1 MSHSAYAPHCAP
13 PPVWCAL
20 PPGTGVPVPAD
31 GCAPSGFSD
40 ALSAPA
46 PTPAHEGVFPSASAV
61 LHPAYPLS
69 RWKKNVSR
77 PVVCAMPLHG
87 HGGHPPVPG
96 IGSVHCRGAL
106 PHASV
111 RPDSGCSA
119 FPDCFVSIQS
129 RIPPFS
135 HPIPSELDSAVLNHR
150 RHSYFP
156 AFFPPFPVLGVLYH
170 LQAEF
175 RSYCKNFQLLPV
187 RILDTSFYFL
197 LPPNDSFH
205 PFPHSFLA
213 FETHLNN
220 VHFFISCFPCP
231 AARTPL
237 HSLLPR

>member
-1 MSHSAYAPHCAP
+1 
-13 PPVWCAL
+13 
-20 PPGTGVPVPAD
+20 
-31 GCAPSGFSD
+31 
-40 ALSAPA
+40 
-46 PTPAHEGVFPSASAV
+46 
-61 LHPAYPLS
+61 
-69 RWKKNVSR
+69 
-77 PVVCAMPLHG
+77 MPLHG

-213 FETHLNN
+213 FETHLTN
-220 VHFFISCFPCP
+220 VHFFYT
-231 AARTPL
+231 ARTLFPVS
-237 HSLLPR
+237 HTQLPECHCTRCCHVERIHAV